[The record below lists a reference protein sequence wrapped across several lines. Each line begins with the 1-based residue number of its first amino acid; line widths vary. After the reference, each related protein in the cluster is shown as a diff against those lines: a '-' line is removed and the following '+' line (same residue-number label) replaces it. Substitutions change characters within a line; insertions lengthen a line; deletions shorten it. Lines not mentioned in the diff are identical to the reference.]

1 MTTKKSPKPKSQV
14 SKSEKTPIFRVLAAI
29 ALPFMYTIARY
40 KIVDGQK
47 LPREG
52 AFVLAPNHF
61 SEIDPVVIG
70 VIMWKLD
77 RMPRFLAKASVFKIP
92 IVKNLLKASGQ
103 IPVERA
109 TTARGNAPLK
119 AATTLAENGLAVVI
133 YPEGS
138 LTRDPELWP
147 MRGKTGAVR
156 MALEAKVPLIPIAHW
171 GTQHVMPRYARKI
184 SMFPRKTITVK
195 LGDPVDLARFEGLPM
210 TSSVLNEA
218 TEVLMDA
225 ITALLEDL
233 RGEAAPAER
242 WDPSK
247 KNQNETG
254 RF

>member
-1 MTTKKSPKPKSQV
+1 VTTKSPKSPMP
-14 SKSEKTPIFRVLAAI
+14 KSEKTPIFRVLAAI
-29 ALPFMYTIARY
+29 ALPFMHTVARY
-40 KIVDGQK
+40 RIIDGQK
-47 LPREG
+47 MPREG

-92 IVKNLLKASGQ
+92 IVKGLLRASGQ

-156 MALEAKVPLIPIAHW
+156 MALEANVPLIPIAHW

-195 LGDPVDLARFEGLPM
+195 LGDPVDLTRFEGLPM
-210 TSSVLNEA
+210 TSSMLNEA

-233 RGEAAPAER
+233 RGETAPAER